1 VIGSGGKKTTLHQLN
16 RIKGELWNLEWSIP
30 ATDIARGRQ
39 ARQGHVRKKWS
50 TLLVSNQ
57 PLCEATMQLLESITG
72 GTLRRHGPHLTAI
85 GKSTDPIR
93 RPADRLDRCCGP
105 LHRLLDLRNIRQ
117 IDISDE
123 HHRHVNLMFRHES
136 VWREIF
142 LRPQRFEQF
151 TRIHPIGMKGAEESH
166 STTSLTM
173 LSIDR
178 TAFQSELLIKV

>member
-1 VIGSGGKKTTLHQLN
+1 MIGSGGKKPTLHQLN

-57 PLCEATMQLLESITG
+57 PLCEAPMQLLESITG
-72 GTLRRHGPHLTAI
+72 WSLGRHGPHLTTI
-85 GKSTDPIR
+85 GQGADPIR
-93 RPADRLDRCCGP
+93 RPADRLDRCRGP

-117 IDISDE
+117 IDLSDE
-123 HHRHVNLMFRHES
+123 HHRHMNLMFRRES
-136 VWREIF
+136 VWRQIF
-142 LRPQRFEQF
+142 RRPQRFEQS
-151 TRIHPIGMKGAEESH
+151 TRTHPIRMKGAEESH

-173 LSIDR
+173 FSIDR

>member
-1 VIGSGGKKTTLHQLN
+1 MVRSGGKKPTLHQLN
-16 RIKGELWNLEWSIP
+16 RIKGELWNLKWSIP

-39 ARQGHVRKKWS
+39 SRQGHVRKKWP
-50 TLLVSNQ
+50 TLLVPNQ
-57 PLCEATMQLLESITG
+57 SLCESTMQLLESITG
-72 GTLRRHGPHLTAI
+72 GPLYRHGPHLTTI
-85 GKSTDPIR
+85 GKGTDPIR
-93 RPADRLDRCCGP
+93 RPADRLDRCRGP
-105 LHRLLDLRNIRQ
+105 LHRFLDLRNIRQ

-142 LRPQRFEQF
+142 RRPQRFEQF
-151 TRIHPIGMKGAEESH
+151 TRTHPIRMKGAEESH